1 MPHFEGWQSAL
12 AARQPFRVSF
22 CRVSGICYTQAVEL
36 NKGRNMSAFKQ
47 VIRGEAELRE
57 ILGYAGKAAQN
68 KVIPEIDE
76 ICRAFIESSP
86 FVLLGSTDAN
96 GHLDVSPKGD
106 PAGFV
111 QIMDSK
117 TLLIPDRPGNRR
129 GDTLSNILQNP
140 SIGLLFL
147 VPGRSD
153 TLRVNGTAQVVRDD
167 DVRER
172 FIMQGKVPMFV
183 IAVTVR
189 EVFFHCTKCVVRAG
203 LWSSEHGP
211 DALVS
216 LGEALVRHARL
227 DLSADELN
235 AQLVE
240 DEKYEL
246 Y

>member
-1 MPHFEGWQSAL
+1 
-12 AARQPFRVSF
+12 
-22 CRVSGICYTQAVEL
+22 
-36 NKGRNMSAFKQ
+36 MSAFKQ
-47 VIRGEAELRE
+47 VIQNEAELRE
-57 ILGYAGKAAQN
+57 ILGYAGKAPQN

-76 ICRAFIESSP
+76 ICRAFIEKSP

-96 GHLDVSPKGD
+96 SSMDVSPKGD

-111 QIMDSK
+111 QVMDSK

-140 SIGLLFL
+140 HIGLLFL

-153 TLRVNGTAQVVRDD
+153 TLRVNGTAQIVRDD

-183 IAVTVR
+183 IAVTVK
-189 EVFFHCTKCVVRAG
+189 EVFFHCTKCVVRSG
-203 LWSSEHGP
+203 LWSSEHAH
-211 DALVS
+211 DELVS
-216 LGEALVRHARL
+216 LGEAIVKHAKL
-227 DLSADELN
+227 DISIEEADAL
-235 AQLVE
+235 LVE
-240 DEKYEL
+240 DEKTGL